1 MDLTIREF
9 IDKVNRQET
18 ITGWPPEAPPRPL
31 RSFADLPDIP
41 PQELERLN
49 QPDEIA
55 DSLRLLGAA
64 YQNEEYRH
72 IRHFFR
78 NNPDQLGDKRKLL
91 LVLAYLQLFRDKLD
105 MLERYAAP
113 LVKELVASEPSEF
126 ALLYEWFQNLI
137 QERPMPQAFY
147 ARSSGCKCSSSLSE

>member
-1 MDLTIREF
+1 MNVTIQELVGRLTSQEP
-9 IDKVNRQET
+9 IDD
-18 ITGWPPEAPPRPL
+18 WPPEVPPRPL

-49 QPDEIA
+49 QPDEVA
-55 DSLRLLGAA
+55 DPLRLLGAA

-72 IRHFFR
+72 VRHFFR
-78 NNPDQLGDKRKLL
+78 NNPDQLGDEGKLL
-91 LVLAYLQLFRDKLD
+91 SVLAYLQLSRDKPN

-126 ALLYEWFQNLI
+126 APLYEWFQNFV
-137 QERPMPQAFY
+137 QERPMPQAFQ
-147 ARSSGCKCSSSLSE
+147 ARSSGCK